1 MKTTQKS
8 WSYLKGFFN
17 FLSHQ
22 TINQNQQSSSANILV
37 LNSTSFFEK
46 SREIM
51 DRHESIRL
59 FLDRDKGG
67 QKCTSQALSWGK
79 KYKDES
85 FLYNGY
91 NDLNVMAAANRQINE
106 EGIKAGITRNL
117 MPILRMARCTFVG
130 QTVALSLRSRFGLE
144 CLK

>member
-1 MKTTQKS
+1 
-8 WSYLKGFFN
+8 
-17 FLSHQ
+17 
-22 TINQNQQSSSANILV
+22 
-37 LNSTSFFEK
+37 
-46 SREIM
+46 M